1 MWGKKVKASHK
12 LWNKNT
18 SQDYVT
24 KTWCKNTSQYVM
36 YFYLTRLVW
45 VIFTSQLMQVWCIF
59 TSRLVR
65 FFTSRIEWGIFYFM
79 ICMRYFYLTTCVRYF
94 DPTIYVC
101 GKNMMKLKYLT
112 SWEAS
117 LGAVPKWTSR
127 QKRNGIIQH
136 DRICWISSNECGSMN
151 HNFSWINYYFR
162 LKIFK
167 KIDYLWIN
175 FWKFKTLTTF

>member
-59 TSRLVR
+59 TSRLVWGI
-65 FFTSRIEWGIFYFM
+65 FTSHDSSEVFLPHALSGVFLPHELCEIILLHELSEVYFTSWLAWDIFTSRLVWDILSPRFM
-79 ICMRYFYLTTCVRYF
+79 CRR
-94 DPTIYVC
+94 
-101 GKNMMKLKYLT
+101 LKYLT

-117 LGAVPKWTSR
+117 LGAVPKGTSR
-127 QKRNGIIQH
+127 QKRKRNYST
-136 DRICWISSNECGSMN
+136 WSNLL
-151 HNFSWINYYFR
+151 NF
-162 LKIFK
+162 FK
-167 KIDYLWIN
+167 RMWFYES
-175 FWKFKTLTTF
+175 